1 MSDNLEIEYK
11 ASPVRKIIWAI
22 LFAGVL
28 GVAGYSLWKAYQL
41 DQASHLDQVATPSRV
56 PDIPVEEARPRVAPA
71 PEVPVPEAGK
81 REAESTP
88 PEAQPLIPPASL
100 AESDLW
106 LREQLPPVN
115 PHPEFVRWINS
126 ESDLIRKT
134 VLLVYQVAHG
144 KVPRKQFMFWAP
156 KTPFPV
162 KEKAKGQYVMDP
174 AGYHR
179 YDRVAEA
186 VAAIDEEALV
196 KLYRLLKPL
205 VGEAFAE
212 FSKPGQAFETV
223 LIQGIEH
230 LLKTPPIQG
239 EVILL
244 KPSVMYKFA
253 DPSLE
258 NLSQAQKQLLRMG
271 PVNAA
276 MIKHKLGLIRGLL
289 LGQPEAGA

>member
-11 ASPVRKIIWAI
+11 ASPIRKIIWAI
-22 LFAGVL
+22 LFAGIL

-41 DQASHLDQVATPSRV
+41 DQASHLDKVATPSQV
-56 PDIPVEEARPRVAPA
+56 PETPVEETQPQVAPA
-71 PEVPVPEAGK
+71 PEAAPAPAK
-81 REAESTP
+81 KEAESTP
-88 PEAQPLIPPASL
+88 PEAQPLTPPASL
-100 AESDLW
+100 AESDPW
-106 LREQLPPVN
+106 LRDQLPSVN

-134 VLLVYQVAHG
+134 VLLVYQVGHG

-186 VAAIDEEALV
+186 VDAIDEEALV
-196 KLYRLLKPL
+196 RLYRLIKPL
-205 VGEAFAE
+205 VDEAFAE

-258 NLSQAQKQLLRMG
+258 NLSLAQKQLLRMG

>member
-1 MSDNLEIEYK
+1 MSDDLEIEYK
-11 ASPVRKIIWAI
+11 ASPVRKVIWAI

-28 GVAGYSLWKAYQL
+28 GVAGYSLWKAYRL
-41 DQASHLDQVATPSRV
+41 EKASHLDKIVTRSQAPE
-56 PDIPVEEARPRVAPA
+56 IPAEEAKPQSKPI
-71 PEVPVPEAGK
+71 PETQPSKPTEK
-81 REAESTP
+81 KAEQPDESQALVP
-88 PEAQPLIPPASL
+88 PESL
-100 AESDLW
+100 ADSDQW
-106 LREQLPPVN
+106 LREQLPAVN
-115 PHPEFVRWINS
+115 PHPEFVHWINT

-134 VLLVYQVAHG
+134 VLLVNEVAHG

-156 KTPFPV
+156 KTPFLV

-179 YDRVAEA
+179 YDRLAEA
-186 VAAIDEEALV
+186 VNAIDEEGLV
-196 KLYRLLKPL
+196 KLYRLIKPL
-205 VGEAFAE
+205 VDEAFAE
-212 FSKPGQAFETV
+212 FTKPGQAFETT

-230 LLKTPPIQG
+230 LLKTPHIQG

-258 NLSQAQKQLLRMG
+258 NLSRAQKQLLRMG

-276 MIKHKLGLIRGLL
+276 MVKHKLGLIRGLL